1 MAPMAFDANSL
12 LLSLAISSVGFV
24 FFMYGK
30 RQARLPQM
38 ITGVALMVFPY
49 FVTNLLAMGLVAV
62 AIVGLFW
69 LAMRLGA

>member
-1 MAPMAFDANSL
+1 MALDANSL

-38 ITGVALMVFPY
+38 VAGLALMLFPY
-49 FVTNLLAMGLVAV
+49 FVTNLLAMALVAV

-69 LAMRLGA
+69 LAIRFGA

>member
-1 MAPMAFDANSL
+1 MALDANSL
-12 LLSLAISSVGFV
+12 LLSLAIGSVGFV

-38 ITGVALMVFPY
+38 ITGVVLMVFPY

-62 AIVGLFW
+62 VVVGLFW
-69 LAMRLGA
+69 LAIRLGA

>member
-1 MAPMAFDANSL
+1 MAFDANSL

-62 AIVGLFW
+62 GIVGLFW
-69 LAMRLGA
+69 LAIRFGA

>member
-1 MAPMAFDANSL
+1 MAFDANSL

-38 ITGVALMVFPY
+38 LAGVALMAFPY
-49 FVTNLLAMGLVAV
+49 FVTNLLAMGLVA
-62 AIVGLFW
+62 AGIVGLFW
-69 LAMRLGA
+69 LAIRLGA